1 MGMTTWAR
9 ARIGMT
15 TWVRMGMTT
24 GVRDE
29 GGFLQ
34 AATEKWPRI
43 SLRGKIVVN
52 SLNYHPFYIHTL
64 STTICTLGI
73 IHSF

>member
-1 MGMTTWAR
+1 MGMTTWL
-9 ARIGMT
+9 GMGKD
-15 TWVRMGMTT
+15 RHDHMGED
-24 GVRDE
+24 GHDHRGE

-64 STTICTLGI
+64 STTTCTLCI
-73 IHSF
+73 IHPF